1 MSENPFSRVRY
12 QDHLLLGRLL
22 RGNRRGEGN
31 NYIVLRDYT
40 IRYWRKSDD
49 QAGEGTMLT
58 VPAGMLTDLA
68 SVPPIAR
75 SFLSVTGRHT
85 EASIVHDYCYL
96 YQRGDPD
103 PNSGLDRDEADFLFL
118 QLMREANVSPPDRD
132 KAFLAVRA
140 AGKSVY
146 EDRNDIRNVR
156 ERHPNPDLE
165 EERARM
171 FEQWGPLLDQI
182 SGTDWGGWKPALPGQ
197 SPHTEVIDDVPVF
210 EPEIPR

>member
-1 MSENPFSRVRY
+1 M
-12 QDHLLLGRLL
+12 LLDRLL
-22 RGNRRGEGN
+22 NGNRRGEGN
-31 NYIVLRDYT
+31 NYIVLRDYSV
-40 IRYWRKSDD
+40 RYWRKTDD
-49 QAGEGTMLT
+49 QAGPGTVVT

-96 YQRGDPD
+96 YQKGDPE
-103 PNSGLDRDEADFLFL
+103 PHCGLDRDEADFLFL

-140 AGKSVY
+140 AGKGVY

-156 ERHPNPDLE
+156 ESHPRPELE
-165 EERARM
+165 EERLRM

-182 SGTDWGGWKPALPGQ
+182 AGTDWAERKGALPGQ
-197 SPHTEVIDDVPVF
+197 APHSEVIDDVAVF
-210 EPEIPR
+210 EPEIPN